1 MSLFLFTGGIIMKR
15 IEVISIDRIGLV
27 GEISNVIRR
36 LNGNIITHTA
46 NVVTDDRNNLVSH
59 FTADINFEN
68 VSENEAV
75 SRRLRRIRN
84 VQQVRITD
92 L

>member
-1 MSLFLFTGGIIMKR
+1 MKR
-15 IEVISIDRIGLV
+15 IEVISLDRIGLV

-46 NVVTDDRNNLVSH
+46 NVVTDEKNNLVSH
-59 FTADINFEN
+59 FIADIHFETA
-68 VSENEAV
+68 SKDEAV
-75 SRRLRRIRN
+75 SRRLRRIKN
-84 VQQVRITD
+84 VRQVIITD